1 MVNSEHKIRISN
13 WIPDNKDLFDKLFN
27 SKESIEKEA
36 NINFEWERM
45 DNKKTSRISTY
56 IDGLDFEKQDN
67 YNELMNNIIDK
78 VILLKKVFT
87 KYI

>member
-13 WIPDNKDLFDKLFN
+13 WIPDNKDLFDKLFH